1 MECIEATRK
10 SEALGEDISY
20 MGSNFVY
27 GIS

>member
-20 MGSNFVY
+20 MGSNFV
-27 GIS
+27 